1 MAEILIK
8 ARNATH
14 PDPEIDRVG
23 CYKRGD
29 PVVVRDDGHVWGAKE
44 GLPNFVVVKIPGVA
58 ASRIE
63 ALIQAQTEDD
73 AGSPVQ
79 DENGAPRAFRRR
91 RWRVLVDNIPAAIR
105 NQLLTTGSVTVTP
118 AQVRNYVRRVRG
130 NVQFGE
136 L

>member
-14 PDPEIDRVG
+14 PDPEVDRRG

-29 PVVVRDDGHVWGAKE
+29 PVVVHEDGHVWGAKE

-58 ASRIE
+58 ASKVR
-63 ALIQAQTEDD
+63 ALMESQTEDD
-73 AGSPVQ
+73 AGTPLQ

-91 RWRVLVDNIPAAIR
+91 RWRVLVDNIPSAIR

-118 AQVRNYVRRVRG
+118 TQVRNYVRRVRD
-130 NVQFGE
+130 NMQFGE